1 MHIILC
7 SDGTEIRE
15 RVGDLVGPEDRLTVC
30 ESGMELLAAVQ
41 AVASDL
47 VILDLEMHGLGGL
60 LLISAIQELSPGS
73 PIVAVSQD
81 GAGEARQLLQKGIP
95 FFRLAAGDAEAPQAL
110 RAHMLSRQTRSLFAG
125 APSVSAA

>member
-7 SDGTEIRE
+7 SDSTEMRG
-15 RVGDLVGPEDRLTVC
+15 RVGGLVGPEDRLTVC

-47 VILDLEMHGLGGL
+47 VILDLETHGLGGM

-81 GAGEARQLLQKGIP
+81 GAADARQMLQKGIP
-95 FFRLAAGDAEAPQAL
+95 FFRLAAGDAEAPQSL
-110 RAHMLSRQTRSLFAG
+110 RAHMLGRQTRSHFAG
-125 APSVSAA
+125 ASSVSAA